1 MNQQEVPYYKYL
13 NTGKKIKNL
22 GTANST
28 TDVDSRIVADE
39 IERDIGSSD
48 SLEFVSV
55 SESLVG
61 QPSIILVLYCL
72 RLQNLVQAH

>member
-1 MNQQEVPYYKYL
+1 MPYYKYL

>member
-13 NTGKKIKNL
+13 NTGKKKNL

-48 SLEFVSV
+48 SLESVSV

-61 QPSIILVLYCL
+61 QPSI
-72 RLQNLVQAH
+72 QAWKLF